1 MVIIQYPLFILF
13 RKVVICKVKRP
24 FLLLS
29 HHLDSVFSCCSWT
42 AAVDKPTKECSETSI
57 KWISHIKNLI
67 FFISPRKSPQKIN
80 QTATCQFFYWPNGLL
95 TALSRT
101 DYTITEVTLR
111 SYWVRKLW
119 SFPINFLW
127 IKRQNMKKKLIS
139 PSFSCFTYN
148 PFTII
153 NSRFTY
159 NQSFPFH

>member
-1 MVIIQYPLFILF
+1 MVISQYPLFILF
-13 RKVVICKVKRP
+13 RKVVICKVKGS

-42 AAVDKPTKECSETSI
+42 VAVNKPTKEPSETLI